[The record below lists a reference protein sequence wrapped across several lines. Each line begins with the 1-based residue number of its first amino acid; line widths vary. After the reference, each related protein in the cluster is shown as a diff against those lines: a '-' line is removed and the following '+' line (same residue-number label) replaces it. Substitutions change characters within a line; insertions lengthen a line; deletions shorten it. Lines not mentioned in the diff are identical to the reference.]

1 MGTFEAAVGAEA
13 PYAYLLSHDTVLAKA
28 FAERAFRLAPL
39 RLQALAHMLGKG
51 EIETQLGQQR
61 TDLQRRTQYLA
72 HVLQS
77 QFGQRVVFDIPQGG
91 QMLWVSFASRWRGT
105 VLPQRWQVLHC
116 THYRVSS
123 SACRGITL
131 NTLR

>member
-1 MGTFEAAVGAEA
+1 
-13 PYAYLLSHDTVLAKA
+13 
-28 FAERAFRLAPL
+28 
-39 RLQALAHMLGKG
+39 MLGKG

-91 QMLWVSFASRWRGT
+91 QMLWVSFCQPLAWDGIAAALAGSALHA
-105 VLPQRWQVLHC
+105 LPGEQFGLPG
-116 THYRVSS
+116 HYPQHLALIWLGGRPDELQLAVRRL
-123 SACRGITL
+123 AQALEVRCGR
-131 NTLR
+131 NTRFTS